1 MSKVPGGT
9 IMSKYYIKSGT
20 LELIYSCNKCPRDAA
35 MDAIWEINENDTLE
49 GLIYL
54 DERGYRDYKNADGL
68 TCVLHTS
75 HILKDAGWSIE

>member
-1 MSKVPGGT
+1 
-9 IMSKYYIKSGT
+9 MSKYYIKCGT

-35 MDAIWEINENDTLE
+35 MDAIWETNENDTLDE
-49 GLIYL
+49 YIYL
-54 DERGYRDYKNADGL
+54 DERGYRDYVTADGH